1 MIDTNELRKAA
12 SAVFAA
18 MEESVAQDLSDKL
31 NEAARVIDELRG
43 RKESTDRKKNMT
55 DAMVGQG
62 LLNAIELTLDPYPTK
77 EDLDETY
84 VAVLAYKEFQQALTV
99 KLERDVY

>member
-1 MIDTNELRKAA
+1 MIDTNELRKVV

-31 NEAARVIDELRG
+31 NDAAGVIDELRG
-43 RKESTDRKKNMT
+43 RKGDMT
-55 DAMVGQG
+55 DAMVEQS
-62 LLNAIELTLDPYPTK
+62 LLNAIELTLDPHLTK

-84 VAVLAYKEFQQALTV
+84 LAVLAYKEFQHALV
-99 KLERDVY
+99 AKVERGHEY